1 MTECWKSWP
10 MRQTNRPLSM
20 QFSEFHNEVELNDV
34 VIQQKE
40 LSNLQRNVQL
50 AWLCSGKK
58 DTDRKSMEQSKMN
71 SKATGITSQYLYA
84 FYGNGSY
91 CILTLIQKS
100 FLRPVAFKKIILS
113 RKVHNAMESVWVRIQ
128 PNSTSWLYDLGL
140 VAQPLQTCF
149 LIC

>member
-1 MTECWKSWP
+1 
-10 MRQTNRPLSM
+10 MRQTDRPLSM

-40 LSNLQRNVQL
+40 LSNLQRNMQL
-50 AWLCSGKK
+50 AWLCSGKE

-91 CILTLIQKS
+91 CILILIQKS
-100 FLRPVAFKKIILS
+100 FLRPVA
-113 RKVHNAMESVWVRIQ
+113 
-128 PNSTSWLYDLGL
+128 
-140 VAQPLQTCF
+140 
-149 LIC
+149 